1 MSLCTYGTPHPKAPP
16 ELDKF
21 SFLIGVYNCKGR
33 VRDEENQWVDFSAEW
48 VGRYILDGM
57 AIADEFCAHLP
68 DGSLFKHGQNIR
80 MYNTEQKSWR
90 MKWIDAMDAT
100 VIKQGT
106 KELGGVKCGDSSI
119 SFHIAHES
127 GEILRAKYTNISH
140 DSFHWQ
146 GSILN
151 EDGETWDEVMVIEA
165 IRAED

>member
-1 MSLCTYGTPHPKAPP
+1 MSQSNYGTPHPNAPP
-16 ELDKF
+16 ELERF
-21 SFLIGVYNCKGR
+21 SFLIGVHNCKGR
-33 VRDEENQWVDFSAEW
+33 VKGEENQWNDFTAEW

-57 AIADEFCAHLP
+57 AIADEFCAHWP

-80 MYNTEQKSWR
+80 MYNSEQKSWR

-106 KELGGVKCGDSSI
+106 KELGGVKCNGTTI

-127 GEILRAKYTNISH
+127 GEILRARYTNITE
-140 DSFHWQ
+140 DSFQWH
-146 GSILN
+146 GSMLN

-165 IRAED
+165 KRAEG